1 MNQSLLD
8 TIRNRIPTF
17 PAHEVTRIRE
27 GAEQPAEAGELTA
40 AHVATIWQSVVD
52 MYAEGLYPAVGFC
65 LRRRG
70 QVLLDRTIGHV
81 HGVRPNEAPAPDRRL
96 ATPDTLFNLF
106 SASKSVTAMV
116 IHLLDERGKLHVD
129 DRVTEYLP
137 EFGKHGKDKITIR
150 QLLDHTAGIPVVPS
164 DVVDMDVL
172 AKPEVI
178 RQMMCDMPLQRLP
191 GSAIAYHALT
201 GGFVLNEVVRA
212 ITGEDLR
219 EVLAREILR
228 PLKFGSMNYGVSPDR
243 IADVARHETTGEKPP
258 KPFAYLMKRALGVGY
273 EEAVNLSNDPRFITG
288 VIPSGNVIATS
299 NEASRFYQLLL
310 NGGELDGVRIF
321 EPRTIH
327 RATSEQSFG
336 RIDQIMGLPVRY
348 SMGFMLG
355 SRILNVYGSHTKE
368 AFGHMGFTN
377 VVLWADRE
385 RDISVSLFTSGKP
398 FITPGALKWLRVMRV
413 ISDTV
418 PRGRVLAGKRP

>member
-1 MNQSLLD
+1 MSYSLQAAN
-8 TIRNRIPTF
+8 RNRIPAF
-17 PAHEVTRIRE
+17 PVSEVTRIRPN
-27 GAEQPAEAGELTA
+27 AEQPAEAGGLSA
-40 AHVATIWQSVVD
+40 SHVATIWQSVVD

-65 LRRRG
+65 LRRHG
-70 QVLLDRTIGHV
+70 KVLLDRTIGHV
-81 HGVRPNEAPAPDRRL
+81 RGVRGNAQPDADRVL
-96 ATPDTLFNLF
+96 ANPDTLFNLF
-106 SASKSVTAMV
+106 SASKSITAMV
-116 IHLLDERGKLHVD
+116 IHLLDEQGKLHVD

-137 EFGKHGKDKITIR
+137 DFGKHGKDKITIR
-150 QLLDHTAGIPVVPS
+150 QLLDHTAGIPVVPA

-172 AKPEVI
+172 AQPEVI
-178 RQMMCDMPLQRLP
+178 HQMMCDMPLQRLP

-201 GGFVLNEVVRA
+201 GGFILNEVVRA
-212 ITGEDLR
+212 ITGSDLR
-219 EVLAREILR
+219 EVLAREVLR
-228 PLKFGSMNYGVSPDR
+228 PLNFSSMNYGVAPDR
-243 IADVARHETTGEKPP
+243 IGDVAHHEMTGEKPARL
-258 KPFAYLMKRALGVGY
+258 FAYLMKRALGVGY

-299 NEASRFYQLLL
+299 NDASRFYQLLL
-310 NGGELDGVRIF
+310 NGGELDGVRVF

-336 RIDQIMGLPVRY
+336 RVDQIMGLPVRY

-355 SRILNVYGSHTKE
+355 SRILNVYGSHTTE

-377 VVLWADRE
+377 VVIWADRE

-398 FITPGALKWLRVMRV
+398 FITLGALKWLRVMRV

-418 PRGRVLAGKRP
+418 PRSKIKKP